1 MDNNNAE
8 VIFKTRS
15 PFDRRRFYEERRFF
29 LNQEYLDHNS
39 ERRVNM
45 IKRRTHRDRRGWR
58 SKIINAFWKKALKF
72 TFINKPFD

>member
-15 PFDRRRFYEERRFF
+15 PFDRRMYSEDRRFF
-29 LNQEYLDHNS
+29 LNQNLDHIP

-45 IKRRTHRDRRGWR
+45 INRRTHRDRRSWR
-58 SKIINAFWKKALKF
+58 SKIINAFLGRCSLIF
-72 TFINKPFD
+72 TRMPFGK